1 MNDNFASNLKI
12 LRMKKC
18 LKQSTLAN
26 MVGVSHGTI
35 SNWESG
41 AGEPTVTTLIKLS
54 EVLDCSLER
63 LAGISHKPPV
73 VEKYY
78 IQYPLSGY
86 VTGYVYAESNRHAIE
101 LAKRGQ
107 IDVLNDATIAYEYD
121 CEKVKLI
128 LGDKQY
134 ENSN

>member
-18 LKQSTLAN
+18 LKQSTLAK

-63 LAGISHKPPV
+63 LVGVTRKPPV
-73 VEKYY
+73 VKKYY

-86 VTGYVYAESNRHAIE
+86 VTGFVYGESERHAIE
-101 LAKRGQ
+101 LAKRAQ
-107 IDVLNDATIAYEYD
+107 VDVLNDATIKYEYD
-121 CEKVKLI
+121 YENIKLI
-128 LGDKQY
+128 LEDKQY